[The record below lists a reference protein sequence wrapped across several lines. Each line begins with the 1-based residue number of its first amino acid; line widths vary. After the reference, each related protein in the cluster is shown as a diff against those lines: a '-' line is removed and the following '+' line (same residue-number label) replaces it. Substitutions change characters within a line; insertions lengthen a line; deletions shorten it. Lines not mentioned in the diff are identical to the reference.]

1 MDINE
6 NEMPEWTMK
15 EKDGSELS
23 DFKKTV
29 LKNMWVQT
37 ALLKAIAE
45 KININD
51 VYNLEPKLHRKLHE
65 GSKMKVKKAIYDHEY
80 ESKNM
85 YDAELYKK
93 SYLYDEEDE

>member
-1 MDINE
+1 MDIHG

-23 DFKKTV
+23 DYKKTV

-45 KININD
+45 KINIRD
-51 VYNLEPKLHRKLHE
+51 VLYLSKELHSKLHDGDHQSDL
-65 GSKMKVKKAIYDHEY
+65 KKAIYDHKY
-80 ESKNM
+80 EGKNH

-93 SYLYDEEDE
+93 WSYDEEDE

>member
-1 MDINE
+1 MDIHE

-23 DFKKTV
+23 DYKKTV

-51 VYNLEPKLHRKLHE
+51 VYNLETKLHKKLHE
-65 GSKMKVKKAIYDHEY
+65 NSKMDVKKAIYDHEY
-80 ESKNM
+80 EYKNK
-85 YDAELYKK
+85 YDAEQYKK
-93 SYLYDEEDE
+93 WSIDEED

>member
-1 MDINE
+1 MDIHG

-23 DFKKTV
+23 DYKKTV

-45 KININD
+45 KINIREVLDLNK
-51 VYNLEPKLHRKLHE
+51 ELHSKLHE
-65 GSKMKVKKAIYDHEY
+65 NTKTELQKAIYDHKY
-80 ESKNM
+80 EGKNH
-85 YDAELYKK
+85 YDAAVYKK
-93 SYLYDEEDE
+93 FSYDEEDE